1 MARRRGGAVGL
12 LAVVAL
18 LGLGVYFFRDRI
30 PGLGGGGSVAATKV
44 SPEAAAQAQEKLAR
58 MRKDQDTVHLTD
70 VEFTSLL
77 RYDLAGLTGPLRE
90 PAVDFVD
97 NTLKLTGK
105 VPKDLLP
112 DSPELAR
119 VGGFLPDTVDVRV
132 GGSLRPLRAGHG
144 ALNVQEVAVAG
155 FPVPASYYPMAL
167 ERLGRRPEAGAEPH
181 EFPFTLP
188 PGIAS
193 AEVVGGALVLTPS
206 TNQ

>member
-1 MARRRGGAVGL
+1 MARRRGGALRL
-12 LAVVAL
+12 LLVVAL
-18 LGLGVYFFRDRI
+18 LGVGIWFFRDRI

-44 SPEAAAQAQEKLAR
+44 SPEAAAQAQAKLAR

-77 RYDLAGLTGPLRE
+77 RYDLAGLTGPLQQ

-97 NTLKLTGK
+97 NTLKLTGS

-112 DSPELAR
+112 NSPELAQAR
-119 VGGFLPDTVDVRV
+119 RFLPDTVEVMV
-132 GGSLRPLRAGHG
+132 SGSLRSLRSGHG
-144 ALNVQEVAVAG
+144 ALNVQDVAIAR

-167 ERLGRRPEAGAEPH
+167 ERLGRRNEPGT
-181 EFPFTLP
+181 EPNEYPFTLP
-188 PGIAS
+188 PGVAS
-193 AEVVGGALVLTPS
+193 ARVEGGELILSP

>member
-1 MARRRGGAVGL
+1 MARRRGGVVGL
-12 LAVVAL
+12 LAIVAVVAL
-18 LGLGVYFFRDRI
+18 AAWFFRDRI
-30 PGLGGGGSVAATKV
+30 PGLGRRAEVATNV

-58 MRKDQDTVHLTD
+58 MREDGDTVHLTD

-77 RYDLAGLTGPLRE
+77 RYDLAGLTGPLRD
-90 PAVDFVD
+90 PSVDFVD
-97 NTLKLTGK
+97 NTLKLTGN

-112 DSPELAR
+112 QSPELDRAR
-119 VGGFLPDTVDVRV
+119 RFLPDTVAVMV
-132 GGSLRPLRAGHG
+132 SGSLRPLRSGHG

-167 ERLGRRPEAGAEPH
+167 ERLGRRPEAGAEPN

-193 AEVVGGALVLTPS
+193 AEVAGGALVLTPS

>member
-18 LGLGVYFFRDRI
+18 LGLGVWFFRDRI
-30 PGLGGGGSVAATKV
+30 PGLGGGGSVAATRV

-58 MRKDQDTVHLTD
+58 MRRDRDTVHLTD

-77 RYDLAGLTGPLRE
+77 RYDLAGLTGPLRD

-97 NTLKLTGK
+97 NTLKLTGN

-112 DSPELAR
+112 NSPELAQASR
-119 VGGFLPDTVDVRV
+119 FLPDTVEVMV
-132 GGSLRPLRAGHG
+132 AGSLRPLRAGRG
-144 ALNVQEVAVAG
+144 ALNVQDVAVAR

-167 ERLGRRPEAGAEPH
+167 ERLGRRPEAGAEPN

-206 TNQ
+206 EQ

>member
-1 MARRRGGAVGL
+1 MARRRGGALGL
-12 LAVVAL
+12 LVVVAL
-18 LGLGVYFFRDRI
+18 LGFGVWFFRDLI

-58 MRKDQDTVHLTD
+58 MRRDQDTVHLTD

-77 RYDLAGLTGPLRE
+77 RYDLAGLTGPLQQ

-112 DSPELAR
+112 NSPELAQAR
-119 VGGFLPDTVDVRV
+119 RFLPDTVEVMV
-132 GGSLRPLRAGHG
+132 SGSLRELRPGHG
-144 ALNVQEVAVAG
+144 ALNVQDVAVAR
-155 FPVPASYYPMAL
+155 FPVPASYYPIAL
-167 ERLGRRPEAGAEPH
+167 ERLGRRPEAGAEPN
-181 EFPFTLP
+181 EYPFTLP

-206 TNQ
+206 NQ

>member
-1 MARRRGGAVGL
+1 MARRRGGALGL
-12 LAVVAL
+12 LVVVAL
-18 LGLGVYFFRDRI
+18 LGLGIWFFRDRI

-58 MRKDQDTVHLTD
+58 MRRDRDTVHLTD

-77 RYDLAGLTGPLRE
+77 RYDLAGLTGPLRD

-119 VGGFLPDTVDVRV
+119 ASRFLPDTVEVMV
-132 GGSLRPLRAGHG
+132 SGSLRPLRAGRG
-144 ALNVQEVAVAG
+144 ALNVQDVAVAR

-167 ERLGRRPEAGAEPH
+167 ERLGRRPEEGAEPN

-193 AEVVGGALVLTPS
+193 AEVSGGALVLTPS
-206 TNQ
+206 NQ

>member
-1 MARRRGGAVGL
+1 MARRRGGALGL
-12 LAVVAL
+12 LVVVAL
-18 LGLGVYFFRDRI
+18 LGFGAWFFRDLI

-44 SPEAAAQAQEKLAR
+44 SPEAAAQAQAKLAR
-58 MRKDQDTVHLTD
+58 MRRDQDTVHLTD

-77 RYDLAGLTGPLRE
+77 RYDLAGLTGPLQQ

-119 VGGFLPDTVDVRV
+119 VGGYLPDTVDVRV
-132 GGSLRPLRAGHG
+132 GGSLRELRPGHG
-144 ALNVQEVAVAG
+144 ALNVQEVAIAG
-155 FPVPASYYPMAL
+155 FPVPSSYYPMAL
-167 ERLGRRPEAGAEPH
+167 ERLGRRNEPGTEPN

-193 AEVVGGALVLTPS
+193 AEVSGGALVLTPS
-206 TNQ
+206 NQ

>member
-18 LGLGVYFFRDRI
+18 LGLGIWFFRDRI

-58 MRKDQDTVHLTD
+58 MRRDKDTVHLTD

-77 RYDLAGLTGPLRE
+77 RYDLAGLTGPLRD

-112 DSPELAR
+112 NAPELAR
-119 VGGFLPDTVDVRV
+119 VRGYLPDTVAVRV
-132 GGSLRPLRAGHG
+132 GGSLRPLRPGHG
-144 ALNVQEVAVAG
+144 ALNVQDVAIAG
-155 FPVPASYYPMAL
+155 FPVHSSYFPMAL
-167 ERLGRRPEAGAEPH
+167 ERLGRRNEPGT
-181 EFPFTLP
+181 EPNEYPFTLP
-188 PGIAS
+188 PGVAS
-193 AEVVGGALVLTPS
+193 ARVEGGALILSPS
-206 TNQ
+206 NQ

>member
-18 LGLGVYFFRDRI
+18 LALGVWFFRDRI

-58 MRKDQDTVHLTD
+58 MRRDRDTVHLTD

-77 RYDLAGLTGPLRE
+77 RYDLAGLTGPLQQ
-90 PAVDFVD
+90 PSVDFVD
-97 NTLKLTGK
+97 NTLKLTGS

-112 DSPELAR
+112 NSPELAQAR
-119 VGGFLPDTVDVRV
+119 RFLPDTVEVMV
-132 GGSLRPLRAGHG
+132 SGSLRPLRAGRG
-144 ALNVQEVAVAG
+144 ALNVQDVAVAR
-155 FPVPASYYPMAL
+155 FPVPASYYPLAL
-167 ERLGRRPEAGAEPH
+167 ERLGRRPEAGAEPN

-193 AEVVGGALVLTPS
+193 AEVVGGALILTPS
-206 TNQ
+206 TQ